1 MLGQEGRKIKRR
13 WDFALSFT
21 EDFIPSR
28 YTTEAFS
35 PLEVG
40 LPVSQSCSW
49 VMHRAG
55 CEQHGPVLCPST
67 RSAISPLLPTQP
79 ARVPAALGGTSPC
92 ASPGFSPTAG
102 RRSSISALQ
111 IIKLMNVS
119 FFPCFPTALASNLC
133 PDYD

>member
-40 LPVSQSCSW
+40 PSCLS
-49 VMHRAG
+49 
-55 CEQHGPVLCPST
+55 E
-67 RSAISPLLPTQP
+67 LL
-79 ARVPAALGGTSPC
+79 LGHAQG
-92 ASPGFSPTAG
+92 
-102 RRSSISALQ
+102 
-111 IIKLMNVS
+111 KL
-119 FFPCFPTALASNLC
+119 
-133 PDYD
+133 

>member
-1 MLGQEGRKIKRR
+1 MLGQEGKKIKRR

-40 LPVSQSCSW
+40 GNGLPVSQSCSW
-49 VMHRAG
+49 VTHRAS
-55 CEQHGPVLCPST
+55 CEQHGPVPCP

-79 ARVPAALGGTSPC
+79 ARVPASLGGTPPC
-92 ASPGFSPTAG
+92 ASPGSSPTAG
-102 RRSSISALQ
+102 RHSSISAQQ

-119 FFPCFPTALASNLC
+119 FSCFLTALASNLC